1 MKEGKRLGKVFI
13 DTNIINYAI
22 GFRDADIFAWI
33 KEIYETIYIHQSV
46 LDELVVNKH
55 IAQKYIDQKD
65 WLLFNP
71 TGDLTPEEFGVYS
84 LHVGRVTTGFVNLD
98 EKKKKDGRPIKNT
111 TNIGEIDSLAG
122 ALYLSANL
130 ICSNDFDIKE
140 VIDDERLTVNITT
153 DDDFQEVDEEDI
165 DLDIDLD
172 EELTEADLAEADTS
186 LQQLIVQ
193 DTLEDLCCYSVAMG
207 LATKKLV
214 RTFFKVSHPNDKKDK
229 LAQKLA
235 RLNQRLAELP

>member
-46 LDELVVNKH
+46 LDELVINKH

-71 TGDLTPEEFGVYS
+71 TDNLTPEELVVYS
-84 LHVGRVTTGFVNLD
+84 FYVDRVTTGFANLD
-98 EKKKKDGRPIKNT
+98 KKKKKERRPIKNT

-165 DLDIDLD
+165 DLD
-172 EELTEADLAEADTS
+172 EELTEADLAQADTG

-214 RTFFKVSHPNDKKDK
+214 RTFFKVSHPNDKKKK
-229 LAQKLA
+229 LAQKLN